1 MSLSRGGL
9 QGLPLL
15 AQPALRQSYAPI
27 PGKTSPSSHEP
38 PGQWNQATVTVI
50 YQWKNK
56 ASSLQENAVLSTWRW
71 CSTADC
77 NEPND
82 WPRSLLLTVLNI
94 LFNLIFIT
102 VHSSDS
108 FTLSVFLFPS
118 CSAMA
123 HNWLVLFG
131 LNVVWNLSDCFESFS
146 PLNNVWIDGPLM
158 PSSDV
163 TSYPTTWWWFRL
175 VDCLNICIIMYN
187 YEKF

>member
-9 QGLPLL
+9 QRLPLL

-27 PGKTSPSSHEP
+27 AGKTSPFSHEP
-38 PGQWNQATVTVI
+38 PRQWNQATVTVI

-108 FTLSVFLFPS
+108 FTLSVFLFS
-118 CSAMA
+118 FLFC
-123 HNWLVLFG
+123 HGTQLTWLTTVLFG
-131 LNVVWNLSDCFESFS
+131 LNVVWNSSDCFESFS

-163 TSYPTTWWWFRL
+163 TSYPTT
-175 VDCLNICIIMYN
+175 
-187 YEKF
+187 